1 MLPDTSVTGEELFSS
16 CLPSAAVGESI
27 VRVACRT
34 PELVVYTASG
44 RTLREIRAAVE
55 PEITPDSE
63 LTPMIERLRNRLGE
77 VLPPEQVRAFTDEML
92 ERYRVKPK
100 YMMVRGDVGSGLYA
114 VREQNPDDLGGGPAT
129 LHIFDATGV
138 YLSALA
144 FERAWLDF
152 DVRNGVVYALAED
165 AATGLAATAAYRLV
179 MEER

>member
-1 MLPDTSVTGEELFSS
+1 VWSLDEGTAPQPLTLPDTSVTGEELFTS
-16 CLPSAAVGESI
+16 CLPSSVVGESI

-55 PEITPDSE
+55 PEITPDSQ

-114 VREQNPDDLGGGPAT
+114 VREQNPDDLGGGPAAPLRST
-129 LHIFDATGV
+129 VMTV
-138 YLSALA
+138 T
-144 FERAWLDF
+144 
-152 DVRNGVVYALAED
+152 VRLRSGED
-165 AATGLAATAAYRLV
+165 S
-179 MEER
+179 